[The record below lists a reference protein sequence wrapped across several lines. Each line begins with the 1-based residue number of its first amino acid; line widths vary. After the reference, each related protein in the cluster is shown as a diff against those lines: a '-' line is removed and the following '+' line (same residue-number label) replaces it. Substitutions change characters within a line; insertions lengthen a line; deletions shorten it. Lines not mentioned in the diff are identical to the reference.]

1 MPSRIRDPARTP
13 TATVAAWADDRATG
27 SGIPPGGID
36 MEDKMNVL
44 NTALACA
51 WLLLA
56 ATAHGA
62 EPTLTV
68 KLVGRPVPEIDSLPE
83 GPYRDL
89 VQRGHELS
97 SRTFAV
103 IGPEVKNL
111 RKRYAGN
118 NLACTS
124 CHEQGGA
131 KPFAIPWVG
140 VTATFPQY
148 RGREDQISTVE
159 ERING
164 CMERSMNG
172 KPLPLD
178 APEMKAFTTYIAYL
192 SRGVP
197 VGAQIEG
204 AAVLQSAVPDRRADL
219 MAGVVVYAARC
230 AVCHGAD
237 GLGKRTGQRG
247 DAQGYIFP
255 PLWGPDSFNNGAGM
269 NRMLTTTRFIRQNM
283 PLGASH
289 AASVLNDDEAY
300 DVAAFVLSRPRPI
313 KSHLEAD
320 FPARWNKPIDAAFPP
335 YMLGATADQ
344 HRYGPYPPLAEKQ
357 RQIADKR
364 KADMAASRA
373 AADSASSA
381 TGR

>member
-1 MPSRIRDPARTP
+1 MKAVLTL
-13 TATVAAWADDRATG
+13 ALMAA
-27 SGIPPGGID
+27 S
-36 MEDKMNVL
+36 V
-44 NTALACA
+44 
-51 WLLLA
+51 LA
-56 ATAHGA
+56 A
-62 EPTLTV
+62 EPQPAINLI
-68 KLVGRPVPEIDSLPE
+68 GRPVPEIDNLPE
-83 GPYRDL
+83 GPFRTL
-89 VQRGHELS
+89 VIQGHELS
-97 SRTFAV
+97 TRTFAL
-103 IGPEVKNL
+103 IGPEVNNL

-124 CHEQGGA
+124 CHQEGGT

-172 KPLPLD
+172 KPLPLS
-178 APEMKAFTTYIAYL
+178 APEMKAFTTYIAFL
-192 SRGVP
+192 SKGVP

-204 AAVLQSAVPDRRADL
+204 AAVLQSVVPNRRANPAVGEL
-219 MAGVVVYAARC
+219 VYVAKC
-230 AVCHGAD
+230 TVCHGAD

-289 AASVLNDDEAY
+289 AASVLTDDEAY
-300 DVAAFVLSRPRPI
+300 DVTAYVLSKPRPI
-313 KSHLEAD
+313 KAHLEAD

-335 YMLGATADQ
+335 YMLGASADQ
-344 HRYGPYPPLAEKQ
+344 HRYGPFAPLAEKQ
-357 RQIADKR
+357 QAMTEKR
-364 KADMAASRA
+364 KSDTAAGKARA
-373 AADSASSA
+373 AAEPDSTAI
-381 TGR
+381 GK

>member
-1 MPSRIRDPARTP
+1 MSMLK
-13 TATVAAWADDRATG
+13 AAVI
-27 SGIPPGGID
+27 SS
-36 MEDKMNVL
+36 L
-44 NTALACA
+44 A
-51 WLLLA
+51 WLMTTTVFA
-56 ATAHGA
+56 A
-62 EPTLTV
+62 EPTPTV
-68 KLVGRPVPEIDSLPE
+68 NLVGRPVPQIDSLPE
-83 GPYRDL
+83 GPYRIL
-89 VQRGHELS
+89 VVQGHELS
-97 SRTFAV
+97 TRTFAV
-103 IGPEVKNL
+103 IGPEVKNP

-178 APEMKAFTTYIAYL
+178 APEMKAFTTYIAFL

-204 AAVLQSAVPDRRADL
+204 AAVLQSAVPNRRAAPD
-219 MAGVVVYAARC
+219 AGSVVYVAKC

-237 GLGKRTGQRG
+237 GMGKRTGQRG
-247 DAQGYIFP
+247 DAQGYTFP

-269 NRMLTTTRFIRQNM
+269 NRLLTITRFIRQNM

-289 AASVLNDDEAY
+289 TATVMNDDEAY
-300 DVAAFVLSRPRPI
+300 DVAAYILSKPRPA
-313 KSHLEAD
+313 KANLDAD

-335 YMLGATADQ
+335 YMAGATADQ
-344 HRYGPYPPLAEKQ
+344 HRYGPFPPLAEKQ
-357 RQIADKR
+357 REMADRR
-364 KADMAASRA
+364 KAEVAAGKVRA
-373 AADSASSA
+373 AGGPAS
-381 TGR
+381 TPTNK